1 MAELVTLDSS
11 ILVKLFI
18 LEEGSEAA
26 ARLVSDRVAAN
37 DTIVAPSWAWA
48 EVGNALARRA
58 RPPMVTRRDAD
69 ALWHEFLDMPITYLD
84 DVGIRERT
92 WQIARELDLPALYD
106 AAFMAV
112 TELAPGP
119 AERTFWTADSA
130 FIRQLGPK
138 RPSYVRELSEL
149 EG

>member
-1 MAELVTLDSS
+1 M
-11 ILVKLFI
+11 KLFI
-18 LEEGSEAA
+18 VEEGSESA

-48 EVGNALARRA
+48 EVGNTLARRA
-58 RPPMVTRRDAD
+58 RPPIVTRRDAD
-69 ALWHEFLDMPITYLD
+69 ALWREFVDMPITYLD

-92 WQIARELDLPALYD
+92 WQIARDLDLPATYD

-119 AERTFWTADSA
+119 ATRTLWTADEA
-130 FIRQLGPK
+130 FVRRLGRR
-138 RPSYVRELSEL
+138 RPSYVRRLSEL
-149 EG
+149 EA